1 MSASSLVVVGILAM
15 TIMAMGVVLFVLMY
29 QKRVSQHKEEMLEF
43 ERKRQ
48 IELLKASI
56 ASEEEERSRI
66 ASELHDDVGATLA
79 ISKIYLSKL
88 RETLSDNPH
97 LNSGIEL
104 LEDSVSKVRDISQ
117 KIQPSNLFA
126 SGLASALRS
135 TADKLRNSGEM
146 KVTFIGPEIGERE
159 DMNIELHLFRV
170 FQELVTNMVKYAK
183 ATEVW
188 VGFTQSDKIE
198 IRLKHNGNGL
208 SEELYLSKIKE
219 FQGNGLKNI
228 DKRLKIINGRLSF
241 GSDTTYSELIVSVD
255 RKHGSS
261 N

>member
-29 QKRVSQHKEEMLEF
+29 QKRVGQHKEEMLEF
-43 ERKRQ
+43 ERRRQ

-88 RETLSDNPH
+88 RETVSDNAH

-104 LEDSVSKVRDISQ
+104 LEDSLSKVRDISQ

-126 SGLASALRS
+126 AGLAAALRS

-146 KVTFIGPEIGERE
+146 KVTFTGPELGERE
-159 DMNIELHLFRV
+159 DMNVELHLFRV

-183 ATEVW
+183 ASEVW
-188 VGFTQSDKIE
+188 INFSQGKTIE
-198 IRLKHNGNGL
+198 IRLKHDGDGL
-208 SEELYLSKIKE
+208 SKELYKKKLAE
-219 FQGNGLKNI
+219 FQGNGLKSI
-228 DKRLKIINGRLSF
+228 EKRLKIIHGKLSF
-241 GSDTTYSELIVSVD
+241 GTESEHSEIIISVD
-255 RKHGSS
+255 K
-261 N
+261 

>member
-1 MSASSLVVVGILAM
+1 
-15 TIMAMGVVLFVLMY
+15 
-29 QKRVSQHKEEMLEF
+29 
-43 ERKRQ
+43 
-48 IELLKASI
+48 
-56 ASEEEERSRI
+56 
-66 ASELHDDVGATLA
+66 
-79 ISKIYLSKL
+79 
-88 RETLSDNPH
+88 
-97 LNSGIEL
+97 
-104 LEDSVSKVRDISQ
+104 
-117 KIQPSNLFA
+117 
-126 SGLASALRS
+126 
-135 TADKLRNSGEM
+135 
-146 KVTFIGPEIGERE
+146 VTFIGPEVGERE

-188 VGFTQSDKIE
+188 VSFTQSDKIE

-241 GSDTTYSELIVSVD
+241 ASNNTYSELIVSVD
-255 RKHGSS
+255 RKYGSS

>member
-56 ASEEEERSRI
+56 TSEEEERSRI

-88 RETLSDNPH
+88 RETIADNPH

-126 SGLASALRS
+126 SGLSAALRS
-135 TADKLRNSGEM
+135 TADKIRNSGDI

-170 FQELVTNMVKYAK
+170 FQELITNMVKYAK
-183 ATEVW
+183 ASEVW
-188 VGFTQSDKIE
+188 ISFSQGKRIE

-208 SEELYLSKIKE
+208 SEALYQEKIRE

-228 DKRLKIINGRLSF
+228 DKRLKIINGKLSF
-241 GSDTTYSELIVSVD
+241 GTDSEHSEIIVSVD
-255 RKHGSS
+255 K
-261 N
+261 